1 LCYVFQPYFIPILNE
16 WGDLMSNDE
25 FIITPKEDRTV
36 TMTIRIE
43 RALQDKLD
51 DLARQSNRS
60 RNEIVNMALEY
71 ALKNVKFLDNSD
83 QGGRN

>member
-1 LCYVFQPYFIPILNE
+1 
-16 WGDLMSNDE
+16 MSNEE

-43 RALQDKLD
+43 KALQDRLD
-51 DLARQSNRS
+51 ELARQSNRS

-71 ALKNVKFLDNSD
+71 ALKNVKFLDNGI
-83 QGGRN
+83 QGNSK

>member
-1 LCYVFQPYFIPILNE
+1 
-16 WGDLMSNDE
+16 MSNEE

-43 RALQDKLD
+43 KTLQDKLD
-51 DLARQSNRS
+51 ELARQSNRS

-71 ALKNVKFLDNSD
+71 ALKNVKFLDSGD
-83 QGGRN
+83 QVERK